1 MAEVIVFKPKRL
13 PPVTHPPLD
22 HLPIHEQ
29 ADVAA
34 ALATGFRS
42 MSEARDFALAMGIL
56 DSLENF
62 ARETLEMVE
71 VFRKTGQKSGQT

>member
-56 DSLENF
+56 DAVENF
-62 ARETLEMVE
+62 AKETLQMIE
-71 VFRKTGQKSGQT
+71 VFRKSAQT

>member
-13 PPVTHPPLD
+13 PPVSHPPLD

-34 ALATGFRS
+34 AISTGLRS
-42 MSEARDFALAMGIL
+42 MHEARDFALAMGIC
-56 DSLENF
+56 DALESF
-62 ARETLEMVE
+62 ARETLEMIE
-71 VFRKTGQKSGQT
+71 VFRKSAQT

>member
-13 PPVTHPPLD
+13 PPATHPPLD

-56 DSLENF
+56 DAVENF
-62 ARETLEMVE
+62 AKETLQMVE
-71 VFRKTGQKSGQT
+71 VFRKSAQT